1 MFSRKSKKSNKI
13 ASSFTDINGTT
24 TPVIQSPKPS
34 NRRFFPTLSLKT
46 RVHPLQQPI
55 YSSEANDDKL
65 KLDMLKTLLKSIKEN
80 MKFLKEQNN
89 KGLLRRATQPV
100 LDDEVNTI
108 KRYEE
113 EINDIQNKILILQ
126 DKNGINRFSLFKVKP
141 PTLTQDEQDLLDI
154 KIENILHRYKK
165 TPSIIPYVEPVRFL
179 QEAPEHKPFNR
190 VEFGF
195 SNKLIPSIPFRPT
208 GQRLTEKQLS
218 ELSDMPIPKP
228 YPKGGRRK
236 PTTKPVTKPATKP
249 TKKPTKK
256 PTTKKPATKKPTT
269 KKPATKKPTTK
280 KPITKKP
287 TTKKPTTKKPT
298 TKPTTKRTKKL

>member
-1 MFSRKSKKSNKI
+1 MMFSRKSKKI
-13 ASSFTDINGTT
+13 ASSFTDINGPT

-34 NRRFFPTLSLKT
+34 NRMFFPTLSLKT

-65 KLDMLKTLLKSIKEN
+65 KLEMLKTLLKSIKEN
-80 MKFLKEQNN
+80 MKILKEQNS

-126 DKNGINRFSLFKVKP
+126 DKYGINRFSLFKVKP
-141 PTLTQDEQDLLDI
+141 PILTQDEQDLLDI

-165 TPSIIPYVEPVRFL
+165 TPSIIPYVEPIRFL
-179 QEAPEHKPFNR
+179 QEAPEHKPR
-190 VEFGF
+190 KEVVFGF
-195 SNKLIPSIPFRPT
+195 SNNLIPRIQFRPT
-208 GQRLTEKQLS
+208 GQQLTEKQLS

-228 YPKGGRRK
+228 YPRGGRRK
-236 PTTKPVTKPATKP
+236 PTV
-249 TKKPTKK
+249 KPTKK
-256 PTTKKPATKKPTT
+256 PTTKKPTT
-269 KKPATKKPTTK
+269 KKS
-280 KPITKKP
+280 ITKKP

-298 TKPTTKRTKKL
+298 TKKPTTKKPTTKKPATKKPATKKPTTKKL

>member
-1 MFSRKSKKSNKI
+1 MFSRKSKKI
-13 ASSFTDINGTT
+13 ASSFTRIDGTPAS
-24 TPVIQSPKPS
+24 PVIQSPKPS

-65 KLDMLKTLLKSIKEN
+65 KLDMLKLDKLKTLLKLIKEN

-89 KGLLRRATQPV
+89 MGLLKRRTTQSV

-126 DKNGINRFSLFKVKP
+126 DKYGINRFSLFKVKP
-141 PTLTQDEQDLLDI
+141 PILTQGEQDLLDI
-154 KIENILHRYKK
+154 KIENILHRYKE
-165 TPSIIPYVEPVRFL
+165 TQGIITPYVEPVRFL
-179 QEAPEHKPFNR
+179 QEAPEHKPFNP

-195 SNKLIPSIPFRPT
+195 SKKLIPSIPFRPT
-208 GQRLTEKQLS
+208 GQRLTETQLL
-218 ELSDMPIPKP
+218 ELSKTPIPKP

-236 PTTKPVTKPATKP
+236 PTTKPTKKPTTKPTKKPTTKPTKKPTTKP

-256 PTTKKPATKKPTT
+256 PTTKPTKKPTT
-269 KKPATKKPTTK
+269 KPTVKP
-280 KPITKKP
+280 TKKP
-287 TTKKPTTKKPT
+287 TTKKPTTKK
-298 TKPTTKRTKKL
+298 L